1 MEKHYRFE
9 FEMSEASAYDWTF
22 DRRVQSTWAM
32 TADLI
37 ERFLGVRPTAVL
49 PGSFGLATTIV
60 RFENGLDYHGFLGD
74 NFLTLDNFD

>member
-9 FEMSEASAYDWTF
+9 FEPTEASAYDWTF

-32 TADLI
+32 TVDLI
-37 ERFLGVRPTAVL
+37 ERFLGVRPSAVL
-49 PGSFGLATTIV
+49 PGAFGLATTIV

>member
-1 MEKHYRFE
+1 MDKHYRFE
-9 FEMSEASAYDWTF
+9 FEPNEASAYDWTF

-37 ERFLGVRPTAVL
+37 ERFIGVRPSAVL
-49 PGSFGLATTIV
+49 SGAFGLATTIV

>member
-9 FEMSEASAYDWTF
+9 FEMSEAAAYDWTF
-22 DRRVQSTWAM
+22 DRRVQSNLEM

-37 ERFLGVRPTAVL
+37 ERFLGVRPSAVL

-60 RFENGLDYHGFLGD
+60 QFEGGLDYYGFLGD

>member
-9 FEMSEASAYDWTF
+9 FEPSEASAYDWTF
-22 DRRVQSTWAM
+22 DRRAQSTWAM
-32 TADLI
+32 TADLV
-37 ERFLGVRPTAVL
+37 ERFLGVRPSAVL
-49 PGSFGLATTIV
+49 PGAFGLVTTIV

>member
-1 MEKHYRFE
+1 MDKHYRFE

-22 DRRVQSTWAM
+22 DRRVQSNLEM

-37 ERFLGVRPTAVL
+37 ERFLGVRPSEVL

-60 RFENGLDYHGFLGD
+60 RFGNGLDYHGFLGD

>member
-9 FEMSEASAYDWTF
+9 FEPTEALAYDWTF
-22 DRRVQSTWAM
+22 DRRVQSNLEM
-32 TADLI
+32 TRDLI
-37 ERFLGVRPTAVL
+37 ERFLGVRPSAVL

-60 RFENGLDYHGFLGD
+60 RFANGLDYHASLGD

>member
-9 FEMSEASAYDWTF
+9 FEPNEAAAYDWTF
-22 DRRVQSTWAM
+22 DRRVQSNLEM
-32 TADLI
+32 TRDLI
-37 ERFLGVRPTAVL
+37 ERFLGVRPSAVR

>member
-9 FEMSEASAYDWTF
+9 FEPNEAAAYDCTF

-37 ERFLGVRPTAVL
+37 ERFLGVRPSAVL
-49 PGSFGLATTIV
+49 PGSFGLATTSV
-60 RFENGLDYHGFLGD
+60 RFESGLDYHGFLGD
-74 NFLTLDNFD
+74 DFLTLDNFD

>member
-32 TADLI
+32 TADLA
-37 ERFLGVRPTAVL
+37 EGL
-49 PGSFGLATTIV
+49 PLIAEPDFVGW
-60 RFENGLDYHGFLGD
+60 NGLRNVRVGGRV
-74 NFLTLDNFD
+74 